1 MTSPPPKPPPL
12 LDERQ
17 RREMITWQG
26 LERRR
31 FDDVYH
37 RLLVTSWPRLA
48 MVVLAAYVL
57 VNLLFALLYM
67 AVPGCVQGAD
77 SLLDLFSFS
86 VQTMATIGYG
96 GMTPCSG
103 WANAVVAVEALV
115 GMIGFAMGTGL
126 MFAKFARPT
135 ARVSFSRRAVVGMR
149 DGQRFLMFRM
159 ANARDNLIVE
169 ASLGAVMLVEDVS
182 SEGHMMRRM
191 VDLALVRS
199 RSPLFSMSFTAFH
212 PIDEDSPLFGL
223 DEAAFR
229 ERVSGIM
236 LSLTGLDGTFHQTVY
251 AQHAYGPDD
260 VVWGG
265 QFVDM
270 IRIDRASGHYTVD
283 HDKLHEVEPRS
294 LDRH

>member
-115 GMIGFAMGTGL
+115 GMIGFAMGT
-126 MFAKFARPT
+126 
-135 ARVSFSRRAVVGMR
+135 GMR